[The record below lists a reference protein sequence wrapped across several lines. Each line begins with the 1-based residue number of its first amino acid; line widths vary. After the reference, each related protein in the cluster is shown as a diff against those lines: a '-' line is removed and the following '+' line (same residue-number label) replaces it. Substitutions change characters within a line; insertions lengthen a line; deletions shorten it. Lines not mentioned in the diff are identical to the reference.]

1 MINNKRIKKIL
12 IVFVIMFLFVSKVEA
27 DTCTKTEKNTLT
39 KSAKTIEIIPY
50 LDDEYD
56 PFHSYKYNVYI
67 TNLTKDYYIV
77 DSNGNRFEYSN
88 DYTSDTVFG
97 NYEQGSKVSFK
108 IYGAYDGVCPDVLL
122 ATKTIRFDYYNDYS
136 TFEECEGIE
145 EFKLCQRNY
154 SGEIESKEWFL
165 EQVEKYKAGL
175 IENPDPGEEKLTL
188 FEKII
193 EFLKENVVVTIG
205 IVVAFVIGLILLI
218 RKLIQNK
225 KKIKVD
231 FGEKREKGEKYEKK
245 K

>member
-50 LDDEYD
+50 LNDEYD
-56 PFHSYKYNVYI
+56 PFHNYKYNVYI

-77 DSNGNRFEYSN
+77 DSNGNRFEYGS
-88 DYTSDTVFG
+88 DYTADTVFG
-97 NYEQGSKVSFK
+97 RYEQGSKVSFK
-108 IYGAYDGVCPDVLL
+108 IYGAYEGVCPDVLL

-154 SGEIESKEWFL
+154 SGKIESDEWFYD
-165 EQVEKYKAGL
+165 QVEKYKAGL
-175 IENPDPGEEKLTL
+175 IENPDPGEKELTF

-193 EFLKENVVVTIG
+193 EFLKENVVVSIAL
-205 IVVAFVIGLILLI
+205 IVAVITGVVFLIYKI
-218 RKLIQNK
+218 IQNK

-231 FGEKREKGEKYEKK
+231 FGDLKEKGEKYEKK